1 MGLVK
6 VRAALSAQGGER
18 YQKSVEFFGFRALL
32 GFSLGQLL
40 SGMVLLPVSAAACR
54 GLRRCRALNALA
66 SSAEICPSCRE
77 DTGPS
82 WALPWQHQLGY
93 SP

>member
-6 VRAALSAQGGER
+6 VRAALSAQGRER
-18 YQKSVEFFGFRALL
+18 CQKSVEFFGFCALL
-32 GFSLGQLL
+32 GFSPGQLL

-54 GLRRCRALNALA
+54 GLRRCCELALNALA

-77 DTGPS
+77 DIGPS
-82 WALPWQHQLGY
+82 
-93 SP
+93 